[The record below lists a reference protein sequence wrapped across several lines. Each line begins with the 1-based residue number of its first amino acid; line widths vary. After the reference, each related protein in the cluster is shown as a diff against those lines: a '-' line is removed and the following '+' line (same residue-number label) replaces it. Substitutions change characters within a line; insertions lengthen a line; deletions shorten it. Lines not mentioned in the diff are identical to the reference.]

1 MFVQKKRQ
9 LLNQQK
15 PDGMMAQDSK
25 RPTYLCKMD
34 TLRQIAHLFWWEL
47 KTEWRNRYA
56 LGSVLLYVVATTVVI
71 YFAVRQFSPMTFN
84 ALFWVV
90 LFFGATVAS
99 GRSFLREGGR
109 RHYYFYTL
117 ASPEALL
124 VSKLLYNTLIIWL
137 ISGLSWALLSFF
149 AAENY
154 VFEPAYFTL
163 ALLLGGIGLSA
174 ILTFVAAVAARAGG
188 NGTLMAVLS
197 FPLIIPLLFLLVNA
211 GGYAVGL
218 TSGQQSSYL
227 LLAVAIDLL
236 AMAVGLVL
244 FPFVWRD

>member
-1 MFVQKKRQ
+1 MTTLQQ
-9 LLNQQK
+9 ITHLL
-15 PDGMMAQDSK
+15 
-25 RPTYLCKMD
+25 T
-34 TLRQIAHLFWWEL
+34 WEL
-47 KTEWRNRYA
+47 KTEWRDRYA

-71 YFAVRQFSPMTFN
+71 YFAVQNFSAMTFN
-84 ALFWVV
+84 ALYWVV

-124 VSKLLYNTLIIWL
+124 ISKFLYNTLVIWL
-137 ISGLSWALLSFF
+137 VSGLTWALLGFF
-149 AAENY
+149 SGENY
-154 VFEPAYFTL
+154 VLEPAYFIAALGL
-163 ALLLGGIGLSA
+163 AGIGLSA
-174 ILTFVAAVAARAGG
+174 ILTFVAALAARAGG

-197 FPLIIPLLFLLVNA
+197 FPLVVPLLYLLVNA

-218 TSGQQSSYL
+218 TSGQESQYL
-227 LLAVAIDLL
+227 LLALAIDLL
-236 AMAVGLVL
+236 GLAVGLVL